1 MLRLKLK
8 TRQDL
13 MFDQLKIEQ
22 PQYIAKQGTIQIQI
36 KKKMLAKLV
45 SNEKCSFLC
54 VGMQILKYCQHK
66 KIC

>member
-22 PQYIAKQGTIQIQI
+22 PQYIAKQGTIQIF
-36 KKKMLAKLV
+36 K
-45 SNEKCSFLC
+45 NENYKT
-54 VGMQILKYCQHK
+54 K
-66 KIC
+66 